1 MRYPVV
7 ALAGKRRADAR
18 RGRFDARSVGS
29 AAARFAARF
38 DARWTHER
46 GARTMLPRTV
56 RAWRTRKAERPAR
69 GARLANMK
77 TKNEKRKTKN
87 EKRKTKN
94 EKRKTKNEKRKTKNE
109 KRKTKM
115 PGSHRAFSFRR
126 RVARVVPRRG
136 YQAGLPQLSRR
147 PTIRLNTGWPGFE
160 STRSATK

>member
-1 MRYPVV
+1 MRYRVV
-7 ALAGKRRADAR
+7 ALAGERRADAR

-94 EKRKTKNEKRKTKNE
+94 EKRKTK
-109 KRKTKM
+109 M

>member
-7 ALAGKRRADAR
+7 ARAGKRRADAR

-94 EKRKTKNEKRKTKNE
+94 EKRKTK
-109 KRKTKM
+109 M

>member
-1 MRYPVV
+1 MRYRVV

-94 EKRKTKNEKRKTKNE
+94 EKRKTK
-109 KRKTKM
+109 M

>member
-94 EKRKTKNEKRKTKNE
+94 EKRKTK
-109 KRKTKM
+109 M

-126 RVARVVPRRG
+126 RVARVVSRRG

>member
-1 MRYPVV
+1 MDARTGRTNDV
-7 ALAGKRRADAR
+7 AAHGARVENAQSRTAGARRA
-18 RGRFDARSVGS
+18 SS
-29 AAARFAARF
+29 E
-38 DARWTHER
+38 HE
-46 GARTMLPRTV
+46 
-56 RAWRTRKAERPAR
+56 
-69 GARLANMK
+69 
-77 TKNEKRKTKN
+77 NEKRKTKN

>member
-1 MRYPVV
+1 MDARTGRTNDV
-7 ALAGKRRADAR
+7 AAHGARVENAQSRTAGARRA
-18 RGRFDARSVGS
+18 SS
-29 AAARFAARF
+29 E
-38 DARWTHER
+38 HE
-46 GARTMLPRTV
+46 
-56 RAWRTRKAERPAR
+56 
-69 GARLANMK
+69 
-77 TKNEKRKTKN
+77 N

>member
-94 EKRKTKNEKRKTKNE
+94 EKRKTK
-109 KRKTKM
+109 M

>member
-1 MRYPVV
+1 
-7 ALAGKRRADAR
+7 
-18 RGRFDARSVGS
+18 
-29 AAARFAARF
+29 
-38 DARWTHER
+38 
-46 GARTMLPRTV
+46 MLPRTV

-77 TKNEKRKTKN
+77 TKT
-87 EKRKTKN
+87 
-94 EKRKTKNEKRKTKNE
+94 
-109 KRKTKM
+109 KTKM

>member
-38 DARWTHER
+38 DAGWTHER

-69 GARLANMK
+69 GARLANM
-77 TKNEKRKTKN
+77 
-87 EKRKTKN
+87 KTKN

>member
-1 MRYPVV
+1 
-7 ALAGKRRADAR
+7 
-18 RGRFDARSVGS
+18 
-29 AAARFAARF
+29 
-38 DARWTHER
+38 
-46 GARTMLPRTV
+46 MLPRTV

-69 GARLANMK
+69 GARLANM
-77 TKNEKRKTKN
+77 
-87 EKRKTKN
+87 
-94 EKRKTKNEKRKTKNE
+94 KTKNE